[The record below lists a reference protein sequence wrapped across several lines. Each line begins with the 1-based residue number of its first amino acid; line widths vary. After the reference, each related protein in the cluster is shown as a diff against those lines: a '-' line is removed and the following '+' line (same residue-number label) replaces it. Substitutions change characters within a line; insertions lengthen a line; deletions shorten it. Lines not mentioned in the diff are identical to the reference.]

1 MVSNG
6 DSKLLMT
13 KTLTP
18 AELHSYKEK
27 NTTLKAFSIVK
38 AWGVY
43 VCSRLQLLFK
53 EEYSLSYLK
62 GLVKCKSRLKTTCND
77 MNTAFPPALRR
88 SAMMPQIPRAL
99 PLFQLGHCSLCFHK
113 RRWTTVDRS
122 VSNRD
127 CNTPDIQLDSWW
139 ISLVLLCQEP
149 TTLCSNCSSPR
160 DGLG

>member
-62 GLVKCKSRLKTTCND
+62 GLVKCKSRLKTTCSVLAEDGSLLND
-77 MNTAFPPALRR
+77 
-88 SAMMPQIPRAL
+88 
-99 PLFQLGHCSLCFHK
+99 C
-113 RRWTTVDRS
+113 RS
-122 VSNRD
+122 VDER
-127 CNTPDIQLDSWW
+127 IGAFYAQLYSGKSVDANACS
-139 ISLVLLCQEP
+139 
-149 TTLCSNCSSPR
+149 TL
-160 DGLG
+160 